1 MDIQR
6 LKDIFE
12 KAGTYAIVVGQN
24 YTIDEM
30 GSALSIYLTLKSLGK
45 DVSVISGKEPLVEV
59 SNLVGIDSVK
69 SSFESASGDL
79 IVSFPYQQDEIGKV
93 SYTLE
98 DGLLN
103 IIVKPKDQPLS
114 FGEKDVIFKR
124 SGSNPEVII
133 TVGVKRISEL
143 QTFFDVQSL
152 KDTTI
157 INIDRAGN
165 NEGFGDVVIVGQGAS
180 SVSEQVANLML
191 SLGYPLDADI
201 SQNLIGGIVA
211 STGNFQSPRTSSLA
225 FEMAGILL
233 RNGAKREA
241 LRSQN
246 PGQTRTPQQFGYNMT
261 GDNQPQ
267 IPPMPSMP
275 GLPPM
280 PRPQM
285 NQPRQQ
291 QARAQMP
298 RPQRAPMPRPQIPP
312 MPSSQRSP
320 LDDDQLPPPPMPR
333 SQKSPIDD
341 DQMSPMSQNDKIN
354 QINQQLSSMSG
365 DYQKEAKIDD
375 APIDTPDAPPDWL
388 APKIFKG
395 STTVE

>member
-6 LKDIFE
+6 LKDIFD
-12 KAGTYAIVVGQN
+12 KQGAFAVIVGQS
-24 YTIDEM
+24 YTVDEM
-30 GSALSIYLTLKSLGK
+30 GSALAIYLTLKSLGK
-45 DVSVISGKEPLVEV
+45 DVTVISGKEPLVEV

-69 SSFESASGDL
+69 PNFESTTGDL

-98 DGLLN
+98 EGLLN
-103 IIVKPKDQPLS
+103 IIVKPKDAPLS

-124 SGSNPEVII
+124 SGSNPEII
-133 TVGVKRISEL
+133 VGVGVKRISEL

-157 INIDRAGN
+157 VNIDRAGN

-191 SLGYPLDADI
+191 SMGYPLDADI
-201 SQNLIGGIVA
+201 SQNLMGGIVA

-241 LRSQN
+241 PRLQN
-246 PGQTRTPQQFGYNMT
+246 PNQIRTPQQFGYNMT
-261 GDNQPQ
+261 GDTQLPMPPLPNM
-267 IPPMPSMP
+267 PPMPSMP
-275 GLPPM
+275 GMPNNISRPQGNQPRPQQSRPPMPRPQQARPPM

-285 NQPRQQ
+285 P
-291 QARAQMP
+291 
-298 RPQRAPMPRPQIPP
+298 PQPRPQIN
-312 MPSSQRSP
+312 
-320 LDDDQLPPPPMPR
+320 
-333 SQKSPIDD
+333 PID
-341 DQMSPMSQNDKIN
+341 QPQV
-354 QINQQLSSMSG
+354 SMSG
-365 DYQKEAKIDD
+365 DYQKEQKIDD
-375 APIDTPDAPPDWL
+375 APIDAPDAPPDWL

>member
-6 LKDIFE
+6 LKDIFD
-12 KAGTYAIVVGQN
+12 KQGTFSVVVGQS
-24 YTIDEM
+24 YTVDEM

-45 DVSVISGKEPLVEV
+45 DVSVISGKQPLVEV
-59 SNLVGIDSVK
+59 SNLIGIDSVK
-69 SSFESASGDL
+69 PNFESASGDL

-98 DGLLN
+98 EGLLN

-133 TVGVKRISEL
+133 CVGVKRISEL
-143 QTFFDVQSL
+143 QPFFDVQSL

-157 INIDRAGN
+157 VNIDRTGN

-191 SLGYPLDADI
+191 SMGYPFDADV
-201 SQNLIGGIVA
+201 SQNLISGIVA

-241 LRSQN
+241 IRAQN

-261 GDNQPQ
+261 GDNQP
-267 IPPMPSMP
+267 PMP

-280 PRPQM
+280 PDMPGMPNNMPRPQM
-285 NQPRQQ
+285 PRSQMSQPRPQQ
-291 QARAQMP
+291 SRPPMP
-298 RPQRAPMPRPQIPP
+298 RPQRNSQSQMPSMPPMPRPQIDP
-312 MPSSQRSP
+312 M
-320 LDDDQLPPPPMPR
+320 
-333 SQKSPIDD
+333 
-341 DQMSPMSQNDKIN
+341 N
-354 QINQQLSSMSG
+354 QPQANMSG
-365 DYQKEAKIDD
+365 DYQKEQKIDD
-375 APIDTPDAPPDWL
+375 APIDGPDAPPDWL

>member
-12 KAGTYAIVVGQN
+12 KSGTFAVVVGQN

-30 GSALSIYLTLKSLGK
+30 GSALSISLTLKSIGK
-45 DVSVISGKEPLVEV
+45 DVSVISSKDPIVEV
-59 SNLVGIDSVK
+59 SSLVGIDSVRPN
-69 SSFESASGDL
+69 FESNTGDL

-98 DGLLN
+98 NGLLN
-103 IIVKPKDQPLS
+103 IIVKPKDAPLS

-124 SGSNPEVII
+124 SGALPQVII
-133 TVGVKRISEL
+133 CIGVKRISEL

-157 INIDRAGN
+157 VNIDRSGS
-165 NEGFGDVVIVGQGAS
+165 NEGFGDIVVVGQGAS
-180 SVSEQVANLML
+180 SVAEQVANLML
-191 SLGYPLDADI
+191 SLGYPFDEDTA
-201 SQNLIGGIVA
+201 QNLMSGIVA
-211 STGNFQSPRTSSLA
+211 GTGNFQSPRTSSLA

-241 LRSQN
+241 ARPQN
-246 PGQTRTPQQFGYNMT
+246 PAQLRTPQQFGYNMNNNSR
-261 GDNQPQ
+261 GAQSQ
-267 IPPMPSMP
+267 MPPMPSLDTMP
-275 GLPPM
+275 GMPPM
-280 PRPQM
+280 PRPQG
-285 NQPRQQ
+285 NQPRPQQ
-291 QARAQMP
+291 TRPPMP
-298 RPQRAPMPRPQIPP
+298 RPQRNPMSQTQMPPMPRPQIDPMDQ
-312 MPSSQRSP
+312 MPS
-320 LDDDQLPPPPMPR
+320 MPNAN
-333 SQKSPIDD
+333 QID
-341 DQMSPMSQNDKIN
+341 K
-354 QINQQLSSMSG
+354 INQQLSSMSG

-375 APIDTPDAPPDWL
+375 APIDTSVDTSPDAPPDWL